1 MFCGGQFVEDC
12 SDQLQELSNKVVGK
26 WKKRGSGSA
35 ASMEGEFKKL
45 LSRNDE
51 LTKQETT
58 LKKEYSTLL
67 RKISSL
73 ACVLE
78 KVEPRVEAITAEEQA
93 RLISEKAVARAPAL
107 QWYNEQI
114 ALVQS
119 LSEQGEDLPI
129 PAELA
134 ESYKLSRDTP
144 LLHRD
149 LL

>member
-1 MFCGGQFVEDC
+1 
-12 SDQLQELSNKVVGK
+12 
-26 WKKRGSGSA
+26 
-35 ASMEGEFKKL
+35 MEGEFKKL

-51 LTKQETT
+51 LSKQEAT

-73 ACVLE
+73 ACVLGKTE
-78 KVEPRVEAITAEEQA
+78 AEVETDEP
-93 RLISEKAVARAPAL
+93 RLISEAAVARAPGL

-114 ALVQS
+114 SLIQS
-119 LSEQGEDLPI
+119 LSQEDGNVPI
-129 PAELA
+129 PPELA

-149 LL
+149 LH